1 MPISEQFVDKSITEL
16 NVLTQLEK
24 DVGTT
29 VLARLI
35 NLFIDELVTMA
46 NQLDTAISSEN
57 IIKIKEVMHVL
68 KNSAALYGASPLAAL
83 ATQLHDSPPL
93 TTEENLH
100 AALVIKHNLD
110 KTRDAYQI
118 MSNSIAI

>member
-1 MPISEQFVDKSITEL
+1 MPISEQLIDKSITEL
-16 NVLTQLEK
+16 NVLIQLEK
-24 DVGTT
+24 DVGIS
-29 VLARLI
+29 VLARLV

-46 NQLDTAISSEN
+46 NQLDTAISN
-57 IIKIKEVMHVL
+57 ADIIKIREIMHVL
-68 KNSAALYGASPLAAL
+68 KNSAALYGAAPLAAL
-83 ATQLHDSPPL
+83 ATQLHDSPPP

-118 MSNSIAI
+118 MSKSIAI

>member
-1 MPISEQFVDKSITEL
+1 MPISEQFIDKSITEL

-24 DVGTT
+24 DVGIN

-46 NQLDTAISSEN
+46 NQLDTAITRED

-68 KNSAALYGASPLAAL
+68 KNSAALYGAAPLAAL
-83 ATQLHDSPPL
+83 ATQLHDSPP

>member
-24 DVGTT
+24 DVGIN

-46 NQLDTAISSEN
+46 NQLDTAISSED
-57 IIKIKEVMHVL
+57 IIKIKEIMHVL
-68 KNSAALYGASPLAAL
+68 KNSAALYGASSLATL
-83 ATQLHDSPPL
+83 ATQLHDSSPA

-118 MSNSIAI
+118 MSKSIAI

>member
-35 NLFIDELVTMA
+35 KLFIDELVTIC
-46 NQLDTAISSEN
+46 LLYTSD
-57 IIKIKEVMHVL
+57 
-68 KNSAALYGASPLAAL
+68 AA
-83 ATQLHDSPPL
+83 D
-93 TTEENLH
+93 E
-100 AALVIKHNLD
+100 
-110 KTRDAYQI
+110 
-118 MSNSIAI
+118 